1 MSQQLHEV
9 DVTAAVEPL
18 WKLQTP
24 GVDVLVP
31 SLLDESNNGNVLVLN
46 DHVPFIRE
54 NDLEIYD
61 IHIHNNSHYMLQ

>member
-24 GVDVLVP
+24 GVDVAVLHFLDIPKNRHVLAIKDQILEQVT
-31 SLLDESNNGNVLVLN
+31 SL
-46 DHVPFIRE
+46 RE
-54 NDLEIYD
+54 NDLKIK
-61 IHIHNNSHYMLQ
+61 ITK